1 MANTYKGY
9 GLTPQGNAV
18 PYSGGSAPA
27 SVLEAENAQKL
38 GGVPA
43 GDYALKTEVAA
54 NKAEL
59 EALKSGV
66 EIVKSE
72 SGSAIAVNDAA
83 ERTMRGMTIYG
94 KTEQKSYSGKNLLP
108 NFRQDTEVYNGI
120 TFTNN
125 EDGTFEA
132 NGTATAYAQFVDSAS
147 FILNPGTYVLSI
159 SGGVGGWAQLRS
171 ADGLTTYG
179 GSNTGA
185 FTIESE
191 TEVKFRFVVSKGVTL
206 SGQYLPQLELGS
218 TATSYEPYVGG
229 IPSPNP
235 DYPQELNIAGGEGEI
250 KTVVCGKNM
259 LNLLEAYKVEDP
271 SNISVVSENAVTLSS
286 NLNTAW
292 LSIRMYFM
300 LPAGKY
306 ILSAKMESS
315 SENASLNVYC
325 VNKQF
330 EVASRKYLA
339 DFMVTGSV
347 SFELP
352 TDMLLEIR
360 PHVTLSTGTGGATW
374 TARYYDIQLE
384 CAQTASTYEPYH
396 GHAVTL
402 STPNGL
408 PGIPVTSGGNYT
420 DESGQQWICD
430 EVDLERGVRIN
441 NIVSKTFNG
450 TENWITSGTNTSG
463 IYRNGLSVKGIR
475 RAADT
480 PIPVI
485 ALCDR
490 YTVIAAN
497 SLGTFGCKTGI
508 SENTQGVVYVYDPN
522 YNTKDA
528 TPWKNHLTSNPLH
541 CLFVAETST
550 ETPLTPEELAVY
562 RALHTCY
569 PNTTIYNDA
578 GADMAVRYVADTK
591 LYLDNKIAEIN
602 EQNMAMS
609 AALLGL

>member
-9 GLTPQGNAV
+9 GLTPQGDAV

-66 EIVKSE
+66 EIVKTE
-72 SGSAIAVNDAA
+72 NGSMIAVNDAA

-94 KTEQKSYSGKNLLP
+94 KTEQKRYSGKNLLP

-179 GSNTGA
+179 DSNTGA

-206 SGQYLPQLELGS
+206 SGQYLPQLELSS

-259 LNLLEAYKVEDP
+259 LNLLEAYEVEDP
-271 SNISVVSENAVTLSS
+271 SDISVVSENAITLSS

-339 DFMVTGSV
+339 DFTVTGSV

-360 PHVTLSTGTGGATW
+360 PHVTLSTGTGGKTW

-384 CAQTASTYEPYH
+384 RAQTASTYEPYR

-430 EVDLERGVRIN
+430 EVDLERGAYVKRVKPFSLSEVSVWNQWEDDWYNHDYLKDSVATTNEIIGMSSHVGSSNVINSNWLIHSHVIDKQRI
-441 NIVSKTFNG
+441 
-450 TENWITSGTNTSG
+450 G
-463 IYRNGLSVKGIR
+463 IQIRGIR
-475 RAADT
+475 T
-480 PIPVI
+480 
-485 ALCDR
+485 
-490 YTVIAAN
+490 YW
-497 SLGTFGCKTGI
+497 GFTGSTAEEFKAFI
-508 SENTQGVVYVYDPN
+508 DSKNVKIVYACVP
-522 YNTKDA
+522 
-528 TPWKNHLTSNPLH
+528 
-541 CLFVAETST
+541 T
-550 ETPLTPEELAVY
+550 EIPLTPEELAAY

-569 PNTTIYNDA
+569 SNTIIYNDA
-578 GADMAVRYVADTK
+578 GADMTVRYVADTK
-591 LYLDNKIAEIN
+591 LYLDNKISEIN

-609 AALLGL
+609 AALLGF